1 MVVAANATTLAR
13 GTGPYLARSGESFP
27 AGATVNAGG
36 VNFSVFSRHATAVS
50 LVLYRD
56 AADRTPLQVI
66 ELDPVHNRTFFFWHV
81 LVEGARPGLWYTW
94 RVDGPGDTARTG
106 LRFDASRELLDPW
119 ARAVSARLWNREL
132 ASRFRDGNV
141 SMRAQVLADEPYDWE
156 GDVPLNH
163 RLEDSIIYEMHVGGF
178 TRHASARVG
187 SPGTFQAV
195 VEKIPYLQSLGI
207 TDIELMPVMAFD
219 VQDVPAATAAL
230 GHGNYWGYSP
240 YGFFALHPPY
250 CATADGRREF
260 RDMVKALHRAGI
272 GVILDVVFNHTA
284 EGGETGPV
292 ISFKGF
298 ANEIFYHL
306 DPHDRRR
313 YRNFSG
319 CGNTINCNHPLVA
332 RYLVQCLEYWVRE
345 MHVDGF
351 RFDLASVLARGEDG
365 RPMYHAPVLWNI
377 EFSEV
382 LAHTRLIAEAWD
394 AAGLYQVG
402 DFPGFRW
409 AEWNGRYRDSL
420 RRFVRGDAGL
430 LGEVASRLAGSSDLY
445 AGSGRLPINSI
456 NFVTCHDGFTL
467 NDLVSY
473 DRKHN
478 EANGEHNSD
487 GLTENLSW
495 NCGIEGPTGDT
506 AIIELRH
513 RQARNL
519 IALLMLSQGVPMLLA
534 GDEMLRTQ
542 RGNNNAYCQD
552 NELSWLDWTLAESNA
567 AFLRFVREVI
577 HLRRRH
583 RSLRRRRFLTGSPG
597 TRRDGLPDIR
607 WYGETLAPPDWNNPA
622 ARVLAFTL
630 AGRDEAEPA
639 LHVMMNMGAMPRS
652 LPLPEVPGGV
662 WFRALDT
669 SLPAPQ
675 DISPPQQQERLT
687 GSDYRVGPRSVVVLE
702 AWPE

>member
-1 MVVAANATTLAR
+1 MALAPASPAPQS
-13 GTGPYLARSGESFP
+13 TGPYPVRPGDGFP
-27 AGATVNAGG
+27 AGATVTAAGI
-36 VNFSVFSRHATAVS
+36 NFSVFSRHATSVA
-50 LVLYRD
+50 LVLYRSP
-56 AADRTPLQVI
+56 ADRTPLQVI

-106 LRFDASRELLDPW
+106 FRFDPRRELLDPW
-119 ARAVSARLWNREL
+119 ARSVSDALWNREL
-132 ASRFRDGNV
+132 AARLRDGH
-141 SMRAQVLADEPYDWE
+141 SGFRAQVLAEEPYDWE
-156 GDVPLNH
+156 GDEPLNH
-163 RLEDSIIYEMHVGGF
+163 GLEDSIIYEMHVGGF

-187 SPGTFQAV
+187 RPGTFRAIM
-195 VEKIPYLQSLGI
+195 EKIPYLQSLGI
-207 TDIELMPVMAFD
+207 TDVELMPVMAFD
-219 VQDVPAATAAL
+219 TQDVPPATAARGL
-230 GHGNYWGYSP
+230 ANYWGYSP

-260 RDMVKALHRAGI
+260 RDLVKALHRVGI

-298 ANEIFYHL
+298 GNEIFYHL
-306 DPHDRRR
+306 DPNDRRR
-313 YRNFSG
+313 YRDFSG

-377 EFSEV
+377 EFSEI
-382 LAHTRLIAEAWD
+382 LAHTRIIAEAWD

-409 AEWNGRYRDSL
+409 AEWNGRYRDSV
-420 RRFVRGDAGL
+420 RRYVRGDPGM
-430 LGEVASRLAGSSDLY
+430 LGEIASRLAGSSDIY
-445 AGSGRLPINSI
+445 ASSGRLPINSI
-456 NFVTCHDGFTL
+456 NFITCHDGFPL

-473 DRKHN
+473 NRKHN
-478 EANGEHNSD
+478 EANGEDNSD
-487 GLTENLSW
+487 GLVENLSW
-495 NCGIEGPTGDT
+495 NCGTEGATDDVEVT
-506 AIIELRH
+506 RLRH
-513 RQARNL
+513 RQARNFL
-519 IALLMLSQGVPMLLA
+519 AILMLSQGVPMLLS
-534 GDEMLRTQ
+534 GDEVLRTQ
-542 RGNNNAYCQD
+542 RGNNNAYCQN
-552 NELSWLDWTLAESNA
+552 NELGWLDWTLAERNA
-567 AFLRFVREVI
+567 DVLRFVRELI

-583 RSLRRRRFLTGSPG
+583 RALRRTRFLTGAPG
-597 TRRDGLPDIR
+597 SGRDGLPDIR
-607 WYGETLAPPDWNNPA
+607 WYGETLAAPDWKNPS

-630 AGRDEAEPA
+630 SGQDPAEPA
-639 LHVMMNMGAMPRS
+639 LHVLMNMAPVVKS
-652 LPLPEVPGGV
+652 VPLPHLPGTA

-675 DISPPQQQERLT
+675 DVSPPQQQERLAAST
-687 GSDYRVGPRSVVVLE
+687 YSAGPRSVVVLE
-702 AWPE
+702 AWPA